1 MSYNISTMYIW
12 KFFNENCVCPV
23 CEIRKKMDADIS
35 EMYLSEAVMENE
47 ERKKVNKY
55 GFCKD
60 HYDLLYLGTNKLG
73 LALQM
78 QTRVKTIKSFIKEY
92 TDVKKAQKHAK
103 KIKERLNTCVI
114 CNTLNF
120 NMERYYETIARL
132 YKDDERF
139 RTVAFKSIHGFC
151 YNDYL
156 NLINYAHK
164 AGKFS
169 SEFLTDLHTKQLSS
183 TDDLLKQLSD
193 FTMAFDYRAKSLP
206 SKSASLSLKLT
217 RVKTYGDKTNLPER
231 K

>member
-1 MSYNISTMYIW
+1 MSYNISTMHIW
-12 KFFNENCVCPV
+12 RFFNENCVCPV
-23 CEIRKKMDADIS
+23 CEIRKKTDADIS
-35 EMYLSEAVMENE
+35 EMYLTEAVMENE

-55 GFCKD
+55 GFCKE
-60 HYDLLYLGTNKLG
+60 HYDLLHLGTNKLG

-78 QTRVKTIKSFIKEY
+78 QTRIKTINSLVKNY

-103 KIKERLNTCVI
+103 AIKRRLETCVI

-132 YKDDERF
+132 YSDDERF
-139 RTVAFKSIHGFC
+139 RKVAFKSIHGLC

-164 AGKFS
+164 AGKHS
-169 SEFLTDLHTKQLSS
+169 KEFLTDLHEKQTAS
-183 TDDLLKQLSD
+183 TNDLLKQLND
-193 FTMAFDYRAKSLP
+193 FTMSFDYRAKTLP
-206 SKSASLSLKLT
+206 TKSAALSLKLA
-217 RVKTYGDKTNLPER
+217 RVKIYGDKTNLPER

>member
-78 QTRVKTIKSFIKEY
+78 QTRVKTIGALIKNY

-103 KIKERLNTCVI
+103 AIQKRLETCVI

-132 YKDDERF
+132 YKDDEKF
-139 RTVAFKSIHGFC
+139 RNVTFKSIHGLC
-151 YNDYL
+151 YGDYI

-164 AGKFS
+164 AGKYS
-169 SEFLTDLHTKQLSS
+169 SEFLATLHEKQTAS
-183 TDDLLKQLSD
+183 TNDLLKQLND
-193 FTMAFDYRAKSLP
+193 FTMAFDYRAKTLP
-206 SKSASLSLKLT
+206 SKAASLSLKLT
-217 RVKTYGDKTNLPER
+217 RVKVYGDKTNLPER